1 MPRPATMRMSVAT
14 MGCMPALT
22 TSSPFH
28 RPQAAATASAVPRA
42 SHSGYLLATS
52 PPALKLPP
60 IISAATVAAIATT
73 APTEM
78 SRPRTA
84 ITSVMPSDT
93 TMSGAARFRMSMR
106 LPYRCPSCQA
116 MRRNEG
122 LNKALTSDAA
132 ARA

>member
-22 TSSPFH
+22 TNNPFH
-28 RPQAAATASAVPRA
+28 RPQAAATRSAVPSA
-42 SHSGYLLATS
+42 SHNGFWLCTS
-52 PPALKLPP
+52 PVALKLPP
-60 IISAATVAAIATT
+60 IMSAATAAAMATT

-93 TMSGAARFRMSMR
+93 TMSGAARFRMSMT
-106 LPYRCPSCQA
+106 LPYRWPSRQVSV
-116 MRRNEG
+116 RNE
-122 LNKALTSDAA
+122 D
-132 ARA
+132 